1 MPHSNAFAED
11 DTLPTLTFSSA
22 LAAYGETDV
31 GSLRQTN
38 EDSFAVAAHLG
49 LFMVA
54 DGMGGAAAGE
64 IASRVAIEEVQ
75 RAVED
80 GETTW
85 PMDPSISTGSPESGP
100 RRFIAGIH
108 RANRAIRA
116 LARKDFAKSGM
127 GTTFAGILLL
137 ERYGVIAHV
146 GDSRVYRL
154 RDGQL
159 ERMTDDHSLANE
171 LVERGR
177 LKPEDVATYPKR
189 NVITRAVGTHE
200 TVEVDT
206 KIVDVRKGDAFL
218 LCSDGLH
225 GELDDD
231 EIASILQASPRP
243 TEAVGRLIDRANQKG
258 SRDNVTAVLVRL
270 DEATPGRWVG

>member
-1 MPHSNAFAED
+1 VSQSNAIAED
-11 DTLPTLTFSSA
+11 DTLVSPNFS
-22 LAAYGETDV
+22 LAPVAYGATDV
-31 GSLRQTN
+31 GCVRQKN

-64 IASRVAIEEVQ
+64 IASGVAIEQVQ

-85 PMDPSISTGSPESGP
+85 TADSPTSSPESSP

-116 LARKDFAKSGM
+116 LAHQDALKRGM
-127 GTTFAGILLL
+127 GTTFAGLLLL
-137 ERYGVIAHV
+137 ERCAVVAHV

-154 RDGQL
+154 RDETL
-159 ERMTDDHSLANE
+159 ERLTRDHSLANQ
-171 LVERGR
+171 LVERGY
-177 LKPEDVATYPKR
+177 LKPEEVASFPRR

-206 KIVDVRKGDAFL
+206 KIVDVRSGDAFL

-231 EIASILQASPRP
+231 EIAAIVRASARP
-243 TEAVGRLIDRANQKG
+243 AAAVEQLIHCANQKG
-258 SRDNVTAVLVRL
+258 GPDNITVVLVCL
-270 DEATPGRWVG
+270 DEVAIERWLG